1 MVLQSLETRDFKNSV
16 FWNDGAVISYAPA
29 LTAFSP
35 WNNFEDSAGGG
46 EELQKRY
53 VKSSELARVRKILLI
68 SGKNVTCWN
77 YIFSSNSNKAS
88 VVQKEKSAIVI
99 FVKDEAHD
107 IIAWLSWHISLGFK
121 KIFVYDDHSTDG
133 TYEIAK
139 SCEDI
144 YNIEVF
150 RTSMDEG
157 NFYYRQR
164 NSYFD
169 AIKKAAGHYEWIAML
184 DGDEYISI
192 DGSNDVNT
200 FLEKFTE
207 NDTAIA
213 LSWCIYG
220 SSSRV
225 LKDKVPTYQAF
236 NYRSTADLDDN
247 TLVKSFVRPEAVNF
261 SYENPHKY
269 NLHYGNYADSL
280 GRPVQWRSGATKDIV
295 WEGARVNHYICRSM
309 EHYVGRIKRRLGS
322 DLSNSTVYWSHFD
335 RNDVYDP
342 QNQIQINL
350 ANAVYK
356 NIQKNIFKYSLRK
369 FLINGNSSEDLL
381 SPKIQSQNIDIFHLK
396 SSHGSYL
403 SINNIDGH
411 LVQGE
416 GYEKIMAALI
426 HDSGKILIFR
436 SPFLYSSNIRFHINL
451 AAQTSYCYEFD
462 FEYSGD
468 HIHIKSQKTGK
479 YLTAIPEDQGG
490 SVEFSRENASGWEMF
505 SIAEKA
511 GELNFFGKNVY
522 SSSDLIYYML
532 NSGGNFSYEEFILK
546 LSAFNSSDTIS
557 ICNIFGVQIMA
568 II

>member
-1 MVLQSLETRDFKNSV
+1 MGAASFGCEKQLE
-16 FWNDGAVISYAPA
+16 
-29 LTAFSP
+29 
-35 WNNFEDSAGGG
+35 
-46 EELQKRY
+46 RY
-53 VKSSELARVRKILLI
+53 VKTFPPTDVRKILLI
-68 SGKNVTCWN
+68 SGKNVICQN

-107 IIAWLSWHISLGFK
+107 IMAWLSWHISLGFK

-144 YNIEVF
+144 YNVEVF
-150 RTSMDEG
+150 RTSMKEG

-164 NSYFD
+164 DSYFD
-169 AIKKAAGHYEWIAML
+169 AIQRASGHYEWIAML

-192 DGSNDVNT
+192 EGSNNIND

-309 EHYVGRIKRRLGS
+309 EHYIGRIKRRLGS

-342 QNQIQINL
+342 QDQMQINL
-350 ANAVYK
+350 ANDVYK
-356 NIQKNIFKYSLRK
+356 NIQRNIFKFSLK
-369 FLINGNSSEDLL
+369 TFLINGNYSDDLL
-381 SPKIQSQNIDIFHLK
+381 NSSIKPENIDIFYLK

-416 GYEKIMAALI
+416 GYEKIMVAILQ
-426 HDSGKILIFR
+426 DSNKILIFR
-436 SPFLYSSNIRFHINL
+436 SPFVYSSNIRFHINL
-451 AAQTSYCYEFD
+451 SAQTSYCYEFD

-468 HIHIKSQKTGK
+468 RIYIKSQKTGK
-479 YLTAIPEDQGG
+479 YLTAIPENQGG
-490 SVEFSRENASGWEMF
+490 SVEFSREHAAGWEMF
-505 SIAEKA
+505 SIAEKV
-511 GELNFFGKNVY
+511 GEFTFFGKKNY

-546 LSAFNSSDTIS
+546 LSTFNTSDTINM
-557 ICNIFGVQIMA
+557 CNLLGVQIMA